1 MSNKKQK
8 TKRTKKNLIINK
20 KRKQTR
26 RGGRY
31 QYQQPLP
38 QIRRPITHGEMDI
51 DIITLATIIR
61 NIRDRL
67 PIDTTVDS
75 SLLTREEMNL
85 ARSVIQMSNDEMNIA
100 HTRPRSINRS
110 RDYLRGYRLS
120 NDNSDSPSNEP
131 LNSNELRD
139 LGF

>member
-75 SLLTREEMNL
+75 SLLTREEMN
-85 ARSVIQMSNDEMNIA
+85 IA